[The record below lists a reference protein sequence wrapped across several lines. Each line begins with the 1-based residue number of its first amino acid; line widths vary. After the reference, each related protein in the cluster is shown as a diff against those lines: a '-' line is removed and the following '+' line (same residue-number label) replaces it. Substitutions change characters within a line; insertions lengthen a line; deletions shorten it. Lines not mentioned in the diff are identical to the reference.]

1 MDFCTRLCQKSWFVM
16 KKTLSLIALFAG
28 AAWTMAAA
36 QSPSPSPAVPSEA
49 APTASNASFPAG
61 VDVVTVDVV
70 VTDKKGLPVTGLT
83 KSDFQVTE
91 DDDTQTITDFEA
103 VQLPAVA
110 SEKPAPRPRV
120 SSNVDRESH
129 TGRSFVI
136 LFDDIHLTLAGGQ
149 RAKAAVA
156 QFLKTGVREGDR
168 VSLVASGGG
177 AWWSTRMEAGREELM
192 ALLKRLDGRFV
203 PDSAPERMSDY
214 EAMRIHIFHDQ
225 QVEQAVSRRFETYG
239 ANAGRSQTG
248 SDDPNSS
255 MNGDPYVQARAS
267 DVYFQSVSRNRITLE
282 VLQRVLNSLG
292 TAKGRKSVILVSE
305 GFIYDPNL
313 TEFKDAIQA
322 SRRGNAAMYFLD
334 ARGLTGMPT
343 FFTAEFGPP
352 IDTRDIG
359 AVFLDTLQEAEGA
372 ESLAADSGG
381 FSVKNT
387 NDLGKGI
394 QRIADE
400 SRIYYLLGYNSSN
413 ASRDGRFRKIS
424 VKVPGRKGLNIRA
437 RKGYFAPLE
446 GKTIAKKG
454 ENADPV
460 IQAALD
466 SPYQEQGVPIR
477 TTAYVFDET
486 LLGKASALVAAD
498 VDVSKFA
505 FQEKDGRFQDTL
517 DFLIVVAHRETGEFF
532 RYDQKIDMNLKP
544 ATRDRLA
551 ASWYPIVRDFEL
563 APGGY
568 QAKIV
573 VRDKNNGRVGTVI
586 HEFEVADL
594 SQFRTSTPVISDTL
608 QPDEEKKDTPRPM
621 LLVRRTFAP
630 GATLFAS
637 FEVYGATK
645 EKPTGMPKVTAGYV
659 VRKPDGTAVVEVAPS
674 RINPTSLGKLS
685 RIVGTRLPEEATGDL
700 EFVLSVKDEIS
711 GKTLEVKEP
720 FTVAASAAKAAAPAP
735 TGGE

>member
-1 MDFCTRLCQKSWFVM
+1 M
-16 KKTLSLIALFAG
+16 KKTLPLIALFAL

-36 QSPSPSPAVPSEA
+36 QSPAPSPTPAPAPEAPAASSPTFPSQVE
-49 APTASNASFPAG
+49 
-61 VDVVTVDVV
+61 VVTVDVV
-70 VTDKKGLPVTGLT
+70 VTDKKGQSVTGLT
-83 KSDFQVTE
+83 KNDFVVTE
-91 DDDTQTITDFEA
+91 DSDAQTITDFEA

-120 SSNVDRESH
+120 SSNLDRESH
-129 TGRSFVI
+129 AGRSFVI

-168 VSLVASGGG
+168 VSLVATGGG
-177 AWWSTRMEAGREELM
+177 AWWSTRMEAGRDELI
-192 ALLKRLDGRFV
+192 ALLKRLDGRFI

-214 EAMRIHIFHDQ
+214 EAMRIHIYHDQ
-225 QVEQAVSRRFETYG
+225 QVEERVSRRFETYG
-239 ANAGRSQTG
+239 ASNRSQTS
-248 SDDPNSS
+248 SDDANLYQ
-255 MNGDPYVQARAS
+255 NGDPYVQARAS

-282 VLQRVLNSLG
+282 ILERVLLSLG
-292 TAKGRKSVILVSE
+292 AAKGRKSVILVSE

-313 TEFKDAIQA
+313 DEFKDAVQA

-334 ARGLTGMPT
+334 ARGLTGMPSY
-343 FFTAEFGPP
+343 FTAEFGPP

-359 AVFLDTLQEAEGA
+359 AVFLDQLQEAEGA
-372 ESLAADSGG
+372 ESLASDSGG
-381 FSVKNT
+381 FSVKNS
-387 NDLGKGI
+387 NDLGRGI

-400 SRIYYLLGYNSSN
+400 SRSYYLLGYNSSN
-413 ASRDGRFRKIS
+413 MARDGRFHKIS
-424 VKVPGRKGLNIRA
+424 VKLPGKKGLTIRA
-437 RKGYFAPLE
+437 RKGYFSPLDGRE
-446 GKTIAKKG
+446 KPKKP
-454 ENADPV
+454 ETADPA

-477 TTAYVFDET
+477 TTSYVFDET
-486 LLGKASALVAAD
+486 LLGKASALIAAD

-505 FQEKDGRFQDTL
+505 YQEKDGRFQDTL

-532 RYDQKIDMNLKP
+532 RYDQKIEMNLMP
-544 ATRDRLA
+544 ATKERLA
-551 ASWYPIVRDFEL
+551 TQWFPVVRDFEL

-573 VRDKNNGRVGTVI
+573 VRDKNSGKIGTVI

-594 SQFRTSTPVISDTL
+594 SQFRTSTPVITDTL
-608 QPDEEKKDTPRPM
+608 QPDQEKKDAPRPAII
-621 LLVRRTFAP
+621 VRRTFAP

-645 EKPTGMPKVTAGYV
+645 EKPTGMPKVTAGYT
-659 VRKPDGTAVVEVAPS
+659 VRRPDGTAVVEVAPS

-685 RIVGTRLPEEATGDL
+685 RIVGTRLPAEATGDL

-720 FTVAASAAKAAAPAP
+720 FTVAAGAAKPATPP
-735 TGGE
+735 TGE